1 MDIYSQCTT
10 IVTLVF
16 LLSDLIC
23 TTWADTDFDDLDM
36 GIDLDVINSLASMLL
51 DPDGAE
57 DTGQQGECLYT
68 CRNGANPRQNP
79 LYVATSNGCG
89 AYGLKLDLSDLPNIE
104 KCCEAH
110 DICYG
115 TCNQLMD
122 ECDNRFSWCL
132 KEVCEEMESDMQLN
146 EEETEGCMMVAQLM
160 SSTVQSLGCGAYL
173 DSQAEACMCL
183 KKDIKKQ
190 GSKSKR
196 KTEL

>member
-68 CRNGANPRQNP
+68 CRNGEYILR
-79 LYVATSNGCG
+79 L
-89 AYGLKLDLSDLPNIE
+89 GLLAVELGLLV
-104 KCCEAH
+104 
-110 DICYG
+110 G
-115 TCNQLMD
+115 
-122 ECDNRFSWCL
+122 
-132 KEVCEEMESDMQLN
+132 
-146 EEETEGCMMVAQLM
+146 
-160 SSTVQSLGCGAYL
+160 STVGSTKPTVQLSLL
-173 DSQAEACMCL
+173 L
-183 KKDIKKQ
+183 LNFKR
-190 GSKSKR
+190 GSLVL
-196 KTEL
+196 TFNVHYYIIH